1 MLLLVLFLSL
11 LNYIGSIVP
20 TLDYAEMKTKQN
32 MTFNKQILFALS
44 IALMAMVSCST
55 VKDIAYFQNKVVNEP
70 EAIDK
75 HAGIVIQAKDM
86 LSIVVSS
93 RNPELV
99 AMFNL
104 PVVSYQA
111 GSEVVNTGYNQRLMG
126 YVVDNDGFI
135 DFPVL
140 GPIKVAGLTRWE
152 LSELIKNKLLND
164 GLLTD
169 AVVTVEFMNFKVSVI
184 GEVNAPGTYSLQ
196 NDKVT
201 ILQAISL
208 ARDLTIFGQRENVC
222 VIREREGERII
233 YEINLCDVSMFN
245 SPAYYLQQNDVVY
258 VQPSEVKARQS
269 TTDDKALRM
278 TSIFVSGGSLLVSV
292 AALIVNLLN
301 VGN

>member
-1 MLLLVLFLSL
+1 MISNSKIISSLILAVVL
-11 LNYIGSIVP
+11 
-20 TLDYAEMKTKQN
+20 
-32 MTFNKQILFALS
+32 MT
-44 IALMAMVSCST
+44 SCGT

-75 HAGIVIQAKDM
+75 HAGIVIQPKDM

-104 PVVSYQA
+104 PVISYQA
-111 GSEVVNTGYNQRLMG
+111 GSEIVSGAGQQRLMG
-126 YVVDNDGFI
+126 YVVDNNGYI

-152 LSELIKNKLLND
+152 LSKLIKERLLKE

-184 GEVNAPGTYSLQ
+184 GEVNSPGTYTLN

-222 VIREREGERII
+222 VIREREGERVI

-258 VQPSEVKARQS
+258 VQPSEIKARQS

-278 TSIFVSGGSLLVSV
+278 TSIFVSGGSLLVSI
-292 AALIVNLLN
+292 AALIVNL
-301 VGN
+301 VR

>member
-1 MLLLVLFLSL
+1 MIFTKHTF
-11 LNYIGSIVP
+11 YSI
-20 TLDYAEMKTKQN
+20 L
-32 MTFNKQILFALS
+32 
-44 IALMAMVSCST
+44 IALFTLTSCGT
-55 VKDIAYFQNKVVNEP
+55 VKDIAYFQNKVVDHP

-111 GSEVVNTGYNQRLMG
+111 GSEVVIGGAAQRLMG
-126 YVVDNDGFI
+126 YVVDNDGYI

-140 GPIKVAGLTRWE
+140 GPIQVSGLTRWE
-152 LSELIKNKLLND
+152 LSELIKNKLLKD

-169 AVVTVEFMNFKVSVI
+169 AVVTVEFMNFKISVI
-184 GEVNAPGTYSLQ
+184 GEVNAPGTYTIEG
-196 NDKVT
+196 DKVT

-208 ARDLTIFGQRENVC
+208 AKDLTIFGLRENVS
-222 VIREREGERII
+222 VIRERDGERTI
-233 YEINLCDVSMFN
+233 YEVNLCDVSLFK

-258 VQPSEVKARQS
+258 VQPSEIKARQS

-278 TSIFVSGGSLLVSV
+278 TSIFVSGGSLLVSL
-292 AALIVNLLN
+292 AALIVNLVL
-301 VGN
+301 

>member
-1 MLLLVLFLSL
+1 MILRKHFSSALLAVLL
-11 LNYIGSIVP
+11 
-20 TLDYAEMKTKQN
+20 
-32 MTFNKQILFALS
+32 ALT
-44 IALMAMVSCST
+44 SCGT

-75 HAGIVIQAKDM
+75 HAGIVIQPKDM

-99 AMFNL
+99 VMFNL
-104 PVVSYQA
+104 PVISYQA
-111 GSEVVNTGYNQRLMG
+111 GSEIVSGGGQQRLMG
-126 YVVDNDGFI
+126 YVVDNDGNI

-140 GPIKVAGLTRWE
+140 GTLKVAGLTRWE
-152 LSELIKNKLLND
+152 LSNLIKDRLIKD
-164 GLLTD
+164 GLLSD

-184 GEVNAPGTYSLQ
+184 GEVNSPGTYTLN

-208 ARDLTIFGQRENVC
+208 ARDLTIFGLRENVC
-222 VIREREGERII
+222 VIREREGERVI

-258 VQPSEVKARQS
+258 VQPSSVKARQS
-269 TTDDKALRM
+269 TTDDKALRL

-292 AALIVNLLN
+292 AALIVNLIR
-301 VGN
+301 

>member
-1 MLLLVLFLSL
+1 MNLKRIFSF
-11 LNYIGSIVP
+11 
-20 TLDYAEMKTKQN
+20 A
-32 MTFNKQILFALS
+32 ILAIMVALT
-44 IALMAMVSCST
+44 SCGT
-55 VKDIAYFQNKVVNEP
+55 VKDIAYFQNKVVNQP

-75 HAGIVIQAKDM
+75 HAGIVIQPKDM

-104 PVVSYQA
+104 PVISYQA
-111 GSEVVNTGYNQRLMG
+111 GSEIVSGAGKQRLMG
-126 YVVDNDGFI
+126 YVVDNEGYI

-152 LSELIKNKLLND
+152 LSELIKNKLIKD

-184 GEVNAPGTYSLQ
+184 GEVNSPGTYTLT

-222 VIREREGERII
+222 VIREREGERVI

-258 VQPSEVKARQS
+258 VQPSQVKARQS

-292 AALIVNLLN
+292 AALIVNLIN
-301 VGN
+301 